1 MLNAEAEEGDA
12 TALGLASELAKP
24 KFVVTLYFLSD
35 VLDTLGALS
44 KAFQR
49 SELNLLHIEQLVA
62 THITTLQELKEDPYS
77 GGFMLQYQHYDF
89 PSETEAVDKSDFT
102 AMAQKYLDSLITN
115 LRHRFP
121 QPHLLSLLGI
131 LDPRNVSSAS
141 SGLVLELISAFSI
154 EPPKL
159 WNEFQ
164 SYRSSVN
171 NFQPTT
177 LQEAA
182 CMMWKPD
189 VRDSM
194 TAAFPNISKL
204 LA

>member
-62 THITTLQELKEDPYS
+62 THIATLQELKEDPYS

-102 AMAQKYLDSLITN
+102 AMAQKYLDS
-115 LRHRFP
+115 
-121 QPHLLSLLGI
+121 
-131 LDPRNVSSAS
+131 
-141 SGLVLELISAFSI
+141 
-154 EPPKL
+154 
-159 WNEFQ
+159 
-164 SYRSSVN
+164 
-171 NFQPTT
+171 
-177 LQEAA
+177 
-182 CMMWKPD
+182 
-189 VRDSM
+189 
-194 TAAFPNISKL
+194 
-204 LA
+204 